1 MPVDYLRTLTA
12 PERTQR
18 TNVHLGISL
27 AFIAGATNAGG
38 FLAVG
43 QYTSH
48 MTGMVSSFADALV
61 LKEHSLVL
69 SCLTS
74 LISFVTG
81 AAICAILVNWARR
94 QRSRHEYS
102 IPLLIEA
109 VLLLAF
115 GLLGGRFN
123 DHGFNAVVY
132 WTVALL
138 SFVMGLQN
146 AMITKVSN
154 SEIRTTHVT
163 GMITDIGIEIGK
175 MFYWNSPSADPQ
187 LPKVQVNRNRLKLHV
202 TLVGAFSVGALLGA
216 FGFQHL
222 GYIATIPLA
231 IALALLSSVQF
242 IPATK
247 GNRPAS

>member
-12 PERTQR
+12 PERTRQ
-18 TNVHLGISL
+18 TNIHLGVSL

-61 LKEHSLVL
+61 LGDMSLLWACVTAL
-69 SCLTS
+69 N
-74 LISFVTG
+74 SFVAG
-81 AAICAILVNWARR
+81 AATCAVMINWARR

-102 IPLLIEA
+102 MPLLVEA
-109 VLLLAF
+109 ALLLAF
-115 GLLGGRFN
+115 GLLGGKFN

-154 SEIRTTHVT
+154 AEIRTTHVT
-163 GMITDIGIEIGK
+163 GMITDIGIEFGK
-175 MFYWNSPSADPQ
+175 MLYWNSTGADPT
-187 LPKVQVNRNRLKLHV
+187 LGRVAVNKERLALHIA
-202 TLVGAFSVGALLGA
+202 LVGSFSIGAVVGA
-216 FGFQHL
+216 FGFKTM
-222 GYIATIPLA
+222 GYVATLPLA
-231 IALALLSSVQF
+231 IALAVLSLLQF
-242 IPATK
+242 IPVQK
-247 GNRPAS
+247 GNRIL